1 MLIFLSWKWED
12 HFKILDLCKKI
23 VINAQLH
30 EGTSIKFDKCFTF
43 VTDKGCL
50 TYNQFVRVQ
59 ELNSTR
65 THELMFS
72 HISKKD
78 LSLEDSLI
86 VYFSEV
92 LLQMV
97 VILWFI
103 HLTNSHMSMWS
114 DSNMSNNSIYSP
126 INARGRRY
134 C

>member
-86 VYFSEV
+86 VYSV
-92 LLQMV
+92 KYCYKWLL
-97 VILWFI
+97 FY
-103 HLTNSHMSMWS
+103 
-114 DSNMSNNSIYSP
+114 DSYTWQTHTW
-126 INARGRRY
+126 ARGVTQTWVTTPFILQ
-134 C
+134 